1 MYFVFPVCAFAV
13 VVQLIITTAIAAKTD
28 FNTDFFIFTSCF
40 NVCVYSF
47 LFLDI
52 HLSFIDMQMYREFEY
67 VPNNFNKKLSRNDK
81 FNILLQSQTD
91 ILYYFTNQTQ
101 KLTIQF
107 IGFICISEIWSL
119 A

>member
-1 MYFVFPVCAFAV
+1 MFINMLRTEAV
-13 VVQLIITTAIAAKTD
+13 VIAKIS
-28 FNTDFFIFTSCF
+28 IFLLF
-40 NVCVYSF
+40 KL
-47 LFLDI
+47 LFLSFYYRY
-52 HLSFIDMQMYREFEY
+52 LSFIDMQMYREFEY